1 MNMLLVYFS
10 QTGNTRKVAESMAE
24 AFRDKGHTVRT
35 LSMKDTHPADILS
48 CDVLGVG
55 TPCFESQAP
64 TPVKDFLSCLPGLY
78 GKSAFVFA
86 TSGGSTGRVLYDL
99 TRIMQSKGAAVM
111 GGFLVHGMVHHPAP
125 CLIGRMPGRPNQE
138 DLGRARS
145 FALAVDRHLQAGGS
159 GVIPEGNKDA
169 LSLNWGFYDLV
180 ALIAQPFLLR
190 ILLPKPKLDQ
200 TLCNQCRICALECP
214 VKAIT
219 LNPYPVLDG
228 RCIRCYHCQN
238 VCPQSAIS
246 SSWLIG
252 NIVIFSLYNTL
263 FARLFGDVDPGERIY

>member
-10 QTGNTRKVAESMAE
+10 QTGNTRKVAETMAE

-35 LSMKDTHPADILS
+35 LSMKESHPADILS

-64 TPVKDFLSCLPGLY
+64 IPVKDYLSSMPY
-78 GKSAFVFA
+78 IHAKPAFVFA
-86 TSGGSTGRVLYDL
+86 TSGGQPGRVLYDL
-99 TRIMQSKGAAVM
+99 TSIMQRRGASVM
-111 GGFLVHGMVHHPAP
+111 AGFMGRGTVHHPAP
-125 CLIGRMPGRPNQE
+125 SLIGRMPGRPNQA
-138 DLGRARS
+138 DLARARMFAESLANHLQTGRAGPIS
-145 FALAVDRHLQAGGS
+145 
-159 GVIPEGNKDA
+159 EGRKDA
-169 LSLNWGFYDLV
+169 RSLRWGFYELV

-190 ILLPKPKLDQ
+190 ILLPKPKIDQ
-200 TLCNQCRICALECP
+200 ALCNKCTVCAQECP
-214 VKAIT
+214 MQSIT

-238 VCPQSAIS
+238 ICPQTAIS
-246 SSWLIG
+246 SSWLFG

-263 FARLFGDVDPGERIY
+263 FARLFGDVEPGERIY

>member
-10 QTGNTRKVAESMAE
+10 QTGNTLKVAETMAE

-35 LSMKDTHPADILS
+35 LSMKEVHPADILS
-48 CDVLGVG
+48 CDVLGMG

-64 TPVKDFLSCLPGLY
+64 TPVKDFLIALPPLY
-78 GKSAFVFA
+78 GKPAFVFA
-86 TSGGSTGRVLYDL
+86 TSGGQPGRVLYDL
-99 TRIMQSKGAAVM
+99 TRIMQSKGAAVLAGFM
-111 GGFLVHGMVHHPAP
+111 GRGTVHHPAP
-125 CLIGRMPGRPNQE
+125 CLIGRMPDRPNQG
-138 DLGRARS
+138 DLERARL
-145 FALAVDRHLQAGGS
+145 FAIAVDKHLQAGRS
-159 GVIPEGNKDA
+159 GPMPESSKDA
-169 LSLNWGFYDLV
+169 LTPQWGFYDLV
-180 ALIAQPFLLR
+180 AFIAQPFLLR

-200 TLCNQCRICALECP
+200 TMCNQCRICVNECP
-214 VKAIT
+214 VQSIA

-238 VCPQSAIS
+238 ICPQTAIS

-263 FARLFGDVDPGERIY
+263 FARLFGDVEPGERIY